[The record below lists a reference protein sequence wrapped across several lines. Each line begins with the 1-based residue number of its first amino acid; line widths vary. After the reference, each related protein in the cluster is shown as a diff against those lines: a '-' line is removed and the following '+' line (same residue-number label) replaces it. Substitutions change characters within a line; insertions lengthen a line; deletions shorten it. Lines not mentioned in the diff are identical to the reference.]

1 MLVEAAT
8 ADGAAIAKAP
18 ISRAPATA
26 PRWSAFAQR
35 VVTMLMATPKY
46 SACLL
51 ADKMGRL
58 VQSAK

>member
-8 ADGAAIAKAP
+8 ADGVASPKTP
-18 ISRAPATA
+18 TSRTPAGA
-26 PRWSAFAQR
+26 PRWSAFTQR
-35 VVTMLMATPKY
+35 VLTMLMATPKY